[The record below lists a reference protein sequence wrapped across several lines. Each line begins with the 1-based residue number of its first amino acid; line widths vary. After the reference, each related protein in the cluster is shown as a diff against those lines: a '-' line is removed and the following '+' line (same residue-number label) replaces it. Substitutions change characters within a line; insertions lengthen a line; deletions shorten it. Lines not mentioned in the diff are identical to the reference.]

1 MGVKVKLFSSLREN
15 REEEVC
21 TKECS
26 YDLAGNDT
34 VEQAVEALHVN
45 KDDIKIVLV
54 NGRDAELSTP
64 IKDGDTVS
72 VFPPTGGM

>member
-1 MGVKVKLFSSLREN
+1 MGVKVKLFSSLREH

-26 YDLAGNDT
+26 FEPTGSDT

-54 NGRDAELSTP
+54 NGRDADLSTP

>member
-1 MGVKVKLFSSLREN
+1 MSVKVKLFSSLREN

-21 TKECS
+21 TKECM

-34 VEQAVEALHVN
+34 VEKAVEALHVN
-45 KDDIKIVLV
+45 KEDIKILLV
-54 NGRDAELSTP
+54 NGKDAELSTEL
-64 IKDGDTVS
+64 KDGDVVS

>member
-21 TKECS
+21 TKECM
-26 YDLAGNDT
+26 YDLTGNDT
-34 VEQAVEALHVN
+34 VEKAVEALHVN
-45 KDDIKIVLV
+45 KDDIKILLV
-54 NGRDAELSTP
+54 NGRDAELTTTLN
-64 IKDGDTVS
+64 DGDVVS